1 MLDEEGNDPVSIA
14 SCSPITHVS
23 AWGCQRSL
31 RWGSGGVPWDQ
42 RAWAALTRNAL
53 GGQQEDSQPKLLKT
67 GQYAH
72 EYFTGAFL
80 MAGAVL
86 RLAALN

>member
-1 MLDEEGNDPVSIA
+1 VLSYY
-14 SCSPITHVS
+14 TRKHVRMS
-23 AWGCQRSL
+23 AELTMRFWWRPLGPARLGCANPKCAR
-31 RWGSGGVPWDQ
+31 
-42 RAWAALTRNAL
+42 
-53 GGQQEDSQPKLLKT
+53 GQQEDSQPKLLKT

-80 MAGAVL
+80 MAGAVF